1 MYSNKTLFFCETD
14 YYSQYQNIYDQPI
27 VSDEDIA
34 FTSAE
39 SGEQSFEETIY
50 SDSDL
55 YETNIQQPSHPY
67 NGDITPTA

>member
-1 MYSNKTLFFCETD
+1 MYSDKSLFLCDTD
-14 YYSQYQNIYDQPI
+14 YYSQYQSIYDQVI
-27 VSDEDIA
+27 IYDEETA

-39 SGEQSFEETIY
+39 SGEGSSEERVY

-55 YETNIQQPSHPY
+55 YETDIRQPSHPY

>member
-1 MYSNKTLFFCETD
+1 MYSNKTLFFCKTD

-27 VSDEDIA
+27 VSDEDRA